1 MKAVVLLG
9 ATGSIGSQTLD
20 VIDTHPDAFRLIGAT
35 THQSASKLVEICKQH
50 ALQVVASHATH
61 RALFENINDLT
72 WYDVNA
78 LDQLVEAVPQD
89 TLIVNALLGS
99 AGLKPTL
106 AALNRGMTVLLANKE
121 TLVVGGPLIQAVLE
135 VGGGQIV
142 PIDSEHAALAH
153 CLRGRR
159 IEDIDKV
166 IITAS
171 GGSFRDLSKAQ
182 LKDVTVEDALKH
194 PNWSMGAKITI
205 DSATMMNKVF
215 EIIEAHLLFDLPY
228 DKIEAV
234 LHRESIVHAMIH
246 YQDGNI
252 LAHLGPADMRI
263 PILSAL
269 QGEACL
275 PYRTL
280 FDITK
285 IGTLHFAPI
294 PEGRY
299 PLYDLGLMVAQ
310 AGGHHIAT
318 MNAANEV
325 AVALFLSGH
334 IRFTE
339 IEKVIVTALDIFPNE
354 PITTLEALLAHDQA
368 VRDTLYERFQKGDT
382 L

>member
-1 MKAVVLLG
+1 MKDVVLLG
-9 ATGSIGSQTLD
+9 ATGSIGTQTMD
-20 VIDTHPDAFRLIGAT
+20 VIDTYPDTFRLIGAT
-35 THQSASKLVEICKQH
+35 AHQSGAELLALCAKYP
-50 ALQVVASHATH
+50 LQVVASHETK
-61 RALFENINDLT
+61 RPLFDNFAHLT
-72 WYDVNA
+72 WYDVTA
-78 LDQLVEAVPQD
+78 LDQLVEAVPQS
-89 TLIVNALLGS
+89 TLIVNALVGS

-106 AALNRGMTVLLANKE
+106 AALKRGMTVLLANKE
-121 TLVVGGPLIQAVLE
+121 TLVVGGPLIQAALE
-135 VGGGQIV
+135 ANGGRLI

-159 IEDIDKV
+159 VEDIDKV

-171 GGSFRDLSKAQ
+171 GGSFRDLSKEQ
-182 LKDVTVEDALKH
+182 LEDVTVDDALKH

-215 EIIEAHLLFDLPY
+215 EIIEAHWLFDLPY

-246 YQDGNI
+246 YQDGNL

-269 QGEACL
+269 QGEDCL
-275 PYRTL
+275 PYRSL

-285 IGTLHFAPI
+285 ISTLQFTPI

-299 PLYDLGLMVAQ
+299 PLYDLGLMVAK
-310 AGGHHIAT
+310 AGGQHIAT

-325 AVALFLSGH
+325 AVELFLSGH
-334 IRFTE
+334 IRFID
-339 IEKVIVTALDIFPNE
+339 IEKVIVTALDCFENK
-354 PITTLEALLAHDQA
+354 PITHLDALLTHDQA